1 MSLECNA
8 KYVYLRV
15 QRVKGKQ
22 VMETVTTIDEN
33 NFIRVIVLT
42 QRCILNRLEM
52 EENGGIETRKR
63 NTKLLSIN

>member
-15 QRVKGKQ
+15 QRVKDKQ

-52 EENGGIETRKR
+52 EENGIETRKR

>member
-1 MSLECNA
+1 
-8 KYVYLRV
+8 
-15 QRVKGKQ
+15 
-22 VMETVTTIDEN
+22 METVTTIDEN

>member
-52 EENGGIETRKR
+52 EENGIETRKR